1 MNRDLSQLF
10 GHSELVR
17 SLAGLHLLVR
27 VIMSL
32 LKDRLHRLVEQLADD
47 ELLEVWAGLAEFYC
61 DCYMLRATQASKE
74 TLKPG
79 DTLTREEA
87 LRFLSLL

>member
-1 MNRDLSQLF
+1 MNCDLNQLF
-10 GHSELVR
+10 GHSEVVR
-17 SLAGLHLLVR
+17 SLSGLHLLVG

-47 ELLEVWAGLAEFYC
+47 ELLEVWAGLVEFYC
-61 DCYMLRATQASKE
+61 DCYMLRATQAAKE